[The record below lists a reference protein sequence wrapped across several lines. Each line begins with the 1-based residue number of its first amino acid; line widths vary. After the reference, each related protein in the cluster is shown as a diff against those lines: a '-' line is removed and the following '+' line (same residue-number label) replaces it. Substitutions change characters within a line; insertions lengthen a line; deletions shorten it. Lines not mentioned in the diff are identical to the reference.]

1 MYLTTITHIPCPG
14 NSDTSLTDPWAR
26 MISYHF
32 LNQTTRSNF
41 FTNDTAHGAGQL
53 WSHIPSIPSYAQH
66 QTPFPLIM
74 ADSRPV
80 GSNLTTL
87 LAPEPVVYEIT
98 PLEFGSWDPNLSAMM
113 NLSYVGTHL
122 KNGVPDND
130 TACVR
135 AFDQAGFIMG
145 TSASLFNVCSFPVI
159 PREVGLLM
167 LRALQQI
174 LDFAH
179 NKIDSFGKDGQGLL
193 YSLQRLLRSTRTRA
207 DDVANWPSV
216 RTAFI
221 LIRLSIYLT

>member
-145 TSASLFNVCSFPVI
+145 TSASLFNVCSFPVT
-159 PREVGLLM
+159 PREVGLLT
-167 LRALQQI
+167 LRA
-174 LDFAH
+174 
-179 NKIDSFGKDGQGLL
+179 
-193 YSLQRLLRSTRTRA
+193 YSKFWTLRITR
-207 DDVANWPSV
+207 
-216 RTAFI
+216 
-221 LIRLSIYLT
+221 LIRLAKTDKDCCIRCRGFFVRLARERTMSPTGLACVQRSF